1 MITLERLKNAV
12 ANIKADD
19 EWVNDSHTHARYRG
33 VCEGLDMLIE
43 HFEEVEE
50 EEQKGGAEAGFVA
63 QLLFYPVTEQLFVFN
78 DSQVRCQSLQVAAS
92 WKTSANNSSWSRTCC
107 TQCSC
112 CKKK

>member
-43 HFEEVEE
+43 HFEDVEE

-78 DSQVRCQSLQVAAS
+78 EPQVRCVPAG
-92 WKTSANNSSWSRTCC
+92 
-107 TQCSC
+107 
-112 CKKK
+112 KKNKKRY

>member
-78 DSQVRCQSLQVAAS
+78 DSQVRCVPAVKKIKKAIDI
-92 WKTSANNSSWSRTCC
+92 
-107 TQCSC
+107 CSNQYYIYIIN
-112 CKKK
+112 